1 MGMVNDEDPFGT
13 VRRKAPAAH
22 EIGET
27 LDAMSVDE
35 LDERI
40 ALLQREIARLEEARV
55 LARRRARPRMR
66 FSNPERS

>member
-1 MGMVNDEDPFGT
+1 MGRLDDEDPFGS
-13 VRRKAPAAH
+13 VRREPATAH
-22 EIGET
+22 DIGQA

-55 LARRRARPRMR
+55 LREATRRAADAV
-66 FSNPERS
+66 FKF